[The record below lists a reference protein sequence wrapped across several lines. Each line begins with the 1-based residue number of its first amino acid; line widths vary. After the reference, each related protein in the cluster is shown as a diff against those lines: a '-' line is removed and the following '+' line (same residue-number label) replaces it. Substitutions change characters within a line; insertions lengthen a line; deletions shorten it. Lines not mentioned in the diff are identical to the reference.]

1 MKRNYFT
8 LLLVLLVCFSAVAQS
23 TATLQKQL
31 FQHFHEK
38 AYPGILIGYSN
49 GQHNISQALGYTN
62 TATKQYLKPDQ
73 LMISGS
79 TGKIVVA
86 AAALKLVQEKKLELD
101 APVSKYLKGE
111 WAEAIPNYDCL
122 TVRHLMQHRTGLA
135 RYIFTN
141 FKEDVKQDP
150 DKVWQP
156 LEQVKYITAV
166 PPKFG
171 CGQGFA
177 YSDTNYLIL
186 GVIIE
191 KVSGQDFYTYAEQ
204 NILKPNNIKTFV
216 PTTKRTISGLAN
228 GYAGEKDPVDFTGP
242 ALDKD
247 GKSRYN
253 LQFEWTGGGYAYSPV
268 MMARLMIAIF
278 EGKVFGKELLAE
290 YTATLPAPEINAE
303 YGLGLMKYNL
313 NGKTLYGHSGFFPG
327 YLAQVYYDP
336 ETKESF
342 VFMINTTEPAGIQD
356 LYKSIN
362 SFFAQ
367 R

>member
-1 MKRNYFT
+1 MKRNYFAS
-8 LLLVLLVCFSAVAQS
+8 LLLLLLSFTATGQS
-23 TATLQKQL
+23 TAVLQKQL
-31 FQHFHEK
+31 LQHFHQK
-38 AYPGILIGYSN
+38 AYPGILIGYAHGKN
-49 GQHNISQALGYTN
+49 VLSQALGYN
-62 TATKQYLKPDQ
+62 DLSKKQYLKPSQ
-73 LMISGS
+73 VMMGGS

-86 AAALKLVQEKKLELD
+86 ASALKLVQEKKLELD
-101 APVSKYLKGE
+101 APISKYLKGE
-111 WAEAIPNYDCL
+111 WAEAVPNYDCL
-122 TVRHLMQHRTGLA
+122 TVRQLMQHRTGLA

-141 FKEDVKQDP
+141 FKDDVKQDP

-156 LEQVKYITAV
+156 LEQVKYIAAV

-171 CGQGFA
+171 CGQDFA

-186 GVIIE
+186 GAIIE
-191 KVSGQDFYTYAEQ
+191 EISGQDFYTYAEE
-204 NILKPNNIKTFV
+204 NILKQLNANSFI
-216 PTTKRTISGLAN
+216 PTNTRVIPGLAQGFAADN
-228 GYAGEKDPVDFTGP
+228 DPVGFTGP
-242 ALDKD
+242 ALDKE

-253 LQFEWTGGGYAYSPV
+253 LQFEWTGGGYAFRPEN
-268 MMARLMIAIF
+268 MARLMLAIF
-278 EGKVFGKELLAE
+278 DGKYFGKELLAE

-327 YLAQVYYDP
+327 YLTQVYYDP

-362 SFFAQ
+362 AFFAQ